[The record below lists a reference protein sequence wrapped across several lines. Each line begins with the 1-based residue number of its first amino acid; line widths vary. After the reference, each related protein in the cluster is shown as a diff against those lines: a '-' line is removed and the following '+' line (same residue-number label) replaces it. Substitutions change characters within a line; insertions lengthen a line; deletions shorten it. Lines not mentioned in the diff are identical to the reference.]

1 MTDGAGDGKGL
12 KITVSRPPD
21 ASYFCEYKLKTVV
34 HNNGLC
40 LKFVILFYFCQ
51 RVGSNFPTVF
61 PLRHPPTYQTKDNEN
76 CLNIYI
82 LRNEN
87 TAVF

>member
-1 MTDGAGDGKGL
+1 VVLGKKKALFWAVTMIDGADDGKGL
-12 KITVSRPPD
+12 KITDNRPSD
-21 ASYFCEYKLKTVV
+21 ASYFCEYNLKTVV

-61 PLRHPPTYQTKDNEN
+61 PLRQPHT
-76 CLNIYI
+76 
-82 LRNEN
+82 
-87 TAVF
+87 